1 MPLIEGHYT
10 VDSFY
15 EAIDDAI
22 EEAWDNFLNQA
33 SCHFHPE
40 LEALMDDL
48 GLEPIEEDDV
58 LPF

>member
-10 VDSFY
+10 VDGFY
-15 EAIDDAI
+15 EAIDDVI
-22 EEAWDNFLNQA
+22 EEAWERFLNQA

-40 LEALMDDL
+40 LEALTKDL
-48 GLEPIEEDDV
+48 DLVPVEDDIE